1 MNDKKEIEAETI
13 QYYTIAD
20 YSELDNGEQL
30 SVEIGDVELV
40 VFNIAG
46 EIFAIGD
53 VCSHDGASLD
63 EGDVEGFEVVCPR
76 HGARF
81 DIRSGEAT
89 ALPAVEEIPSYPVKV
104 REGKIEVGIPID

>member
-1 MNDKKEIEAETI
+1 MNDKKEIEGETI
-13 QYYTIAD
+13 QFYKVAD

-46 EIFAIGD
+46 EVFAIGD

-81 DIRSGEAT
+81 DVRSGEAT
-89 ALPAVEEIPSYPVKV
+89 ALPAVEEIPSYLVKV